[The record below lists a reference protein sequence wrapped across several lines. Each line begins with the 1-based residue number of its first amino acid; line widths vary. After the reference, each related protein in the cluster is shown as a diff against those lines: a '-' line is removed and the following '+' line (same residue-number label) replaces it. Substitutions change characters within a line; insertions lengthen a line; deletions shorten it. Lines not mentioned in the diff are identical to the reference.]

1 MKRQS
6 TVRDPSRASR
16 RLVVAALA
24 AACALASVAGT
35 AAAGSGA
42 PTAVQAVEG
51 QAFTGAVATYTS
63 TVTADERFVE
73 QAYLDLL
80 GRNAG
85 QSELTT
91 FAAFLANGG
100 TRTQL
105 GSTLLASDEAREAI
119 VRSAYAAFLNRAAD
133 AVGLAAGVALLKAG
147 ATDDQLKAFLLGSD
161 EYFSARGGTV
171 PSFLSALYMDVLDR
185 PIDAAA
191 GAAFAQAIASGATRQ
206 DVALAVLGSLEAKQD
221 LVEGEFAR
229 LLHRAATPGEVQAF
243 VSLLGNSGTDEQL
256 TAAIVGS
263 AEYLAGVPASF
274 ATATIDWGDGS
285 PSSTTPVSAGIVHG
299 THTYADEGS
308 FPITVLVH
316 DLDGAVTIAGT
327 ANVADAALSAAP
339 SSLTVAKKTLF
350 TRTVA
355 TFTDAN
361 PAADGPEF
369 SASIRWGD
377 GLVSTG
383 TVRALRGGGF
393 AVDGSHVYRST
404 GTYRLAVQVRDEGGS
419 TADAVGAVL
428 VTKKG

>member
-1 MKRQS
+1 M
-6 TVRDPSRASR
+6 
-16 RLVVAALA
+16 AALA

-51 QAFTGAVATYTS
+51 QAFSGTVATYTS

-85 QSELTT
+85 QGELTT

-105 GSTLLASDEAREAI
+105 AATLLASDEGRAAT
-119 VRSAYAAFLNRAAD
+119 VRSAYAVFLHRAAD

-147 ATDDQLKAFLLGSD
+147 ATDEQLKASLVGSD
-161 EYFSARGGTV
+161 EYFSAGGGTV
-171 PSFLSALYMDVLDR
+171 ASFLSTLYVDVLDR

-191 GAAFAQAIASGATRQ
+191 AAAFAQAIASGATRQ
-206 DVALAVLGSLEAKQD
+206 DVALAVLGSVEAKQD
-221 LVEGEFAR
+221 LVASEFAR
-229 LLHRAATPGEVQAF
+229 LLHRSATPAEVQAF
-243 VSLLGNSGTDEQL
+243 LGLLGNGGTDEQL
-256 TAAIVGS
+256 TATIVGS

-285 PSSTTPVSAGIVHG
+285 PTSTAPVSAGNVHG

-308 FPITVLVH
+308 FAITAVVH

-339 SSLTVAKKTLF
+339 SSLTVAKKTPF

-355 TFTDAN
+355 TFSDAN
-361 PAADGPEF
+361 PSADASEF
-369 SASIRWGD
+369 SASIHWGD
-377 GLVSTG
+377 GQVSAG

-393 AVDGSHVYRST
+393 AVDGSHAYRST
-404 GTYRLAVQVRDEGGS
+404 GTYRLAVHVRDEGGS
-419 TADAVGAVL
+419 TADAVGTVL
-428 VTKKG
+428 VTKRG